1 MSDDPYAGLDYKEK
15 SVGAIFIYGNQYG
28 NNIAL
33 YNTLHK
39 NPLTKSNSTTQSV
52 FANNM
57 RTILKVP
64 CPTTYSSSQLYF
76 GASVPYYYIVGFG
89 KR

>member
-1 MSDDPYAGLDYKEK
+1 MSDDPYTGLDYREK
-15 SVGAIFIYGNQYG
+15 SVGAIFVYGNEYE
-28 NNIAL
+28 NNIML

-39 NPLTKSNSTTQSV
+39 NTLTKSNRTTNSV
-52 FANNM
+52 FANNQ
-57 RTILKVP
+57 RTILKLP

-76 GASVPYYYIVGFG
+76 GASVPYYYIVGLG